1 MEKWFLRRVLS
12 ILFPCFQFMQISMH
26 AIFRYWNSCNGAL
39 IMLVGF
45 SLEFLVWSRNNFST
59 FDVLLS
65 SVHKKNVRLQQ
76 HMKRLELQYP
86 RYLEMHFYNCPRS
99 CGFNI
104 NMNLEICNGLLAIC
118 FVQFTIGPL
127 WCDGE
132 TTDLQMM
139 YN

>member
-1 MEKWFLRRVLS
+1 MEKWFLRKVLC
-12 ILFPCFQFMQISMH
+12 ILFPCFQFMQIRMY

-65 SVHKKNVRLQQ
+65 SLHNKNVRFQQ

-99 CGFNI
+99 CGFNV
-104 NMNLEICNGLLAIC
+104 NMNLEIWIGLLSIS
-118 FVQFTIGPL
+118 FLHLTIGRL
-127 WCDGE
+127 NA
-132 TTDLQMM
+132 MKM
-139 YN
+139 IYN

>member
-1 MEKWFLRRVLS
+1 MEKWFLRKVLC
-12 ILFPCFQFMQISMH
+12 ILFPCFQFMQIGMY

-65 SVHKKNVRLQQ
+65 SLHNKNVRLQQ

-86 RYLEMHFYNCPRS
+86 RYLEMHFYNSPRS
-99 CGFNI
+99 CGFNV
-104 NMNLEICNGLLAIC
+104 NMNLEICNGLLSIS
-118 FVQFTIGPL
+118 FLHLTIGRL
-127 WCDGE
+127 
-132 TTDLQMM
+132 MKNM
-139 YN
+139 YD